1 MTTKQKDALHRVYG
15 IVTGAVTVLAAV
27 CLGVQCVQVYRG
39 GSFSREAVA
48 AAFAPIAVPV
58 YACLVLVAGG
68 LILDGLLPRERKKTF
83 DKQPAFTLRR
93 LLEGFD
99 VTACDS
105 ETCQG
110 LFRERESRRK
120 CAILCGAVQAAAAV
134 VFLIY
139 ALNGSH
145 FHRTEINESMI
156 RACYL
161 FLPCLAVS
169 FAAGV
174 FSQYH
179 SKRSMEREI
188 ALLKTAPKGE
198 KAPKKPQKSL
208 LVWKLGLLAV
218 AAVLIAV
225 GYAGGGFQD
234 VLTKAV
240 NICTECIGL
249 G

>member
-15 IVTGAVTVLAAV
+15 IITGAVTVLAAV

-48 AAFAPIAVPV
+48 GAFAPIAVPV
-58 YACLVLVAGG
+58 YACLALVAGG
-68 LILDGLLPRERKKTF
+68 LILDAVLPRERKKTF

-105 ETCQG
+105 GITQG

-120 CAILCGAVQAAAAV
+120 CALLCGAVQAAAAV

-139 ALNGSH
+139 ALNGSN
-145 FHRTEINESMI
+145 FHRTEINGSMI
-156 RACYL
+156 RACAV

-188 ALLKTAPKGE
+188 ALLKAAPKGE
-198 KAPKKPQKSL
+198 KPPKGLEKSL
-208 LVWKLGLLAV
+208 LFWKLGLLAL
-218 AAVLIAV
+218 AAVLITV